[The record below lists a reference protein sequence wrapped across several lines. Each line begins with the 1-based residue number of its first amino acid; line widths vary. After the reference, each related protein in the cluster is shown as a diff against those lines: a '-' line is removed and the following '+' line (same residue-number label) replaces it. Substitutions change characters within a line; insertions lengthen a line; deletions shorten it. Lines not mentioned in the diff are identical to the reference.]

1 MLKLVGE
8 KIGMSHFFSENGL
21 MVPLTLLKI
30 HEGTVIDLSVNEEEN
45 SCNLIL
51 AFEKVINS
59 KKIKKPL
66 LGVFRKKTPDSLFK
80 KIKGSII
87 RNNSTLKIGDSININ
102 SVAKNGDRINV
113 SAITIGK
120 GFSGVM
126 KRWNFSGLEASHG
139 VSLSHRSHG
148 STGQRQDPGKTF
160 KGKKMAGHMGVKRIT
175 TKNLEIISIDKEKS
189 VIAIRGCVPGNS
201 GQEVVVK
208 IFKNL

>member
-8 KIGMSHFFSENGL
+8 KIGMSHFFSENGS
-21 MVPLTLLKI
+21 MVALTLLKI
-30 HEGTVIDLSVNEEEN
+30 HEGTVIDLSFNEEEN
-45 SCNLIL
+45 CCNLIL
-51 AFEKVINS
+51 AFEKVTNS

-66 LGVFRKKTPDSLFK
+66 LGVFRKKTPDSFFK
-80 KIKGSII
+80 KIKGSKIK
-87 RNNSTLKIGDSININ
+87 NKPTLKIGDLININ
-102 SVAKNGDRINV
+102 SVVKIGDKVNI
-113 SAITIGK
+113 SSITIGK

-175 TKNLEIISIDKEKS
+175 ARNLEITSIDKEKS
-189 VIAIRGCVPGNS
+189 VIGIKGSIPGNS
-201 GQEVVVK
+201 GQEVVIK
-208 IFKNL
+208 IFRNL